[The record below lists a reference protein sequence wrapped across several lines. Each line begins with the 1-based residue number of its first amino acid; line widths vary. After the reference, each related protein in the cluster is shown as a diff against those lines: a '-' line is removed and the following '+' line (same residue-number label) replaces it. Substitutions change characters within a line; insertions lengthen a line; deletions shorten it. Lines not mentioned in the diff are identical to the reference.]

1 MAALPNNLASNE
13 PENEYYQNYFAD
25 ASVFSAKLEQPF
37 EKTIDPQWQ
46 IKLPEDG
53 GYDYKRAE
61 PFNDLKGIISYQS
74 GYTQVAGHESTKV
87 KGFTTLATSVVEGL
101 NVLDVLTADRVVGQI
116 STVHPYSREGRVP
129 SVTFLGTRF
138 ENLRISGQKVE
149 VEPILDI
156 LGPKPADDRSY
167 FDDDGV
173 FNRLAHQYANIKRF
187 PGLPNWVNE
196 AYNLDENEMQ
206 RTGLMKC
213 SLVNGVAGSPGTSF
227 GHVIDLPHFGKI
239 FLGELTIE
247 QVPASDEKTKEQ
259 YYRYIFHLNMIRLDM
274 GCLAKGT
281 AKIAALDTNGSG
293 GHH

>member
-1 MAALPNNLASNE
+1 MAALPNSPVNDS
-13 PENEYYQNYFAD
+13 PEEKYYQDYFAD
-25 ASVFSAKLEQPF
+25 ASVFSAELQQPF
-37 EKTIDPQWQ
+37 EKTIDPKAQ
-46 IKLPEDG
+46 IELPKEG
-53 GYDYKRAE
+53 GYKYQPAD
-61 PFNDLKGIISYQS
+61 PFKDLKGIISYQS
-74 GYTQVAGHESTKV
+74 GYTQVAGHKSTKIE
-87 KGFTTLATSVVEGL
+87 GFTTLATSVVEGL

-116 STVHPYSREGRVP
+116 STVHPYSDKGRVP

-173 FNRLAHQYANIKRF
+173 YNRLTHQYANIKRF
-187 PGLPNWVNE
+187 PGLPDWANA
-196 AYNLDENEMQ
+196 AYDLDGGEMQ
-206 RTGLMKC
+206 RTGQMKC
-213 SLVNGVAGSPGTSF
+213 SLVNGVDGAPGTTF

-239 FLGELTIE
+239 FLGELNVERKATTDPNSNE
-247 QVPASDEKTKEQ
+247 E

-281 AKIAALDTNGSG
+281 AKVAALDTNGQG